1 VIDAPVLRVVL
12 LRLFGLLVGAA
23 LALVAIALVAFG
35 VSHPLGWLKNGLTSF
50 ATWVTTGLSPGLAML
65 VGVGLLVLAV
75 LAALVMVPRRPAGLH
90 RVDKTN
96 TGTTWVDLSSVAR
109 TLEQSLR
116 SDVDRKIGVRAHR
129 DRLRIMTPADPQAP
143 FAVADAV
150 SQTTQRE
157 LETMGL
163 SEVEYV
169 VTLGSETQQEK
180 ARVQ

>member
-1 VIDAPVLRVVL
+1 MIDAPVLRVVL

-23 LALVAIALVAFG
+23 LALVAVALVAYG
-35 VSHPLGWLKNGLTSF
+35 IDYPLGWLSNGLTSF
-50 ATWVTTGLSPGLAML
+50 ATWVTTDLSSGLAVL
-65 VGVGLLVLAV
+65 VGVGLLVLAL
-75 LAALVMVPRRPAGLH
+75 LAALVMVPRRPTSLH
-90 RVDKTN
+90 RVEQTK

-116 SDVDRKIGVRAHR
+116 GDIDRTIGVRAHR

-150 SQTTQRE
+150 SQATRRE

-163 SEVEYV
+163 SEVEYE